1 MKISFLLFDSV
12 KIFLCVVYTHIR
24 RKTIKYLFKRSDVPL
39 LSGCHVPLLSGSHKF
54 DMICLSETFL
64 DSSTPSND
72 ERLDMKEYKL
82 TRADNPSD
90 SKKSGVGII
99 KNF

>member
-1 MKISFLLFDSV
+1 
-12 KIFLCVVYTHIR
+12 
-24 RKTIKYLFKRSDVPL
+24 
-39 LSGCHVPLLSGSHKF
+39 
-54 DMICLSETFL
+54 MICLSETFL

-82 TRADNPSD
+82 IRADNPSD